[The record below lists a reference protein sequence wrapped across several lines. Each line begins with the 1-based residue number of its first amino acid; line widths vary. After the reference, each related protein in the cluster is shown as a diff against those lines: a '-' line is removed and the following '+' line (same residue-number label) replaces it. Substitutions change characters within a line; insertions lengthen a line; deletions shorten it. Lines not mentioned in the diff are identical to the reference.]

1 MPERWLTSVLSVQY
15 GGINL
20 FEMGCYTAAMV
31 HNLDDVDRGILHL
44 LQENARG
51 ATAADMADM
60 VGTSAST
67 VRNRIEYLEEGVIRG
82 YHPEIDY
89 EEAGFELHLFI
100 LCRAPVANRTAMAKG
115 ALDLSGVI
123 NVRELT
129 TGTNN
134 VHIEAVA
141 VDSDSADETLSGI
154 EELGLE
160 IVSSQVIKDYHVQP
174 FNHFGIDILEN

>member
-1 MPERWLTSVLSVQY
+1 
-15 GGINL
+15 
-20 FEMGCYTAAMV
+20 MV

-44 LQENARG
+44 LQKNARG
-51 ATAADMADM
+51 ATAAEMADM

-100 LCRAPVANRTAMAKG
+100 VCRAPVAKRAELAQQ
-115 ALDLSGVI
+115 ALNLPGVI

-129 TGTNN
+129 TGTHN
-134 VHIEAVA
+134 VHVESVA
-141 VDSDSADETLSGI
+141 VDSEMADETLTGI
-154 EELGLE
+154 EDLGLE
-160 IVSSQVIKDYHVQP
+160 IVSSQVINEYHVQP
-174 FNHFGIDILEN
+174 FNHFGKDLFED

>member
-1 MPERWLTSVLSVQY
+1 
-15 GGINL
+15 
-20 FEMGCYTAAMV
+20 MV

-51 ATAADMADM
+51 ATAADMAEM

-89 EEAGFELHLFI
+89 ERAGFDLHLFVV
-100 LCRAPVANRTAMAKG
+100 CRAPVAKRTELARK
-115 ALDLSGVI
+115 ALDLPGVI

-129 TGTNN
+129 TGTHN
-134 VHIEAVA
+134 VHVESVA
-141 VDSDSADETLSGI
+141 VDSETADETLTGI
-154 EELGLE
+154 EDLGLE
-160 IVSSQVIKDYHVQP
+160 IVSSQVIKEYHVQP
-174 FNHFGIDILEN
+174 FNHFGKDLFED

>member
-1 MPERWLTSVLSVQY
+1 MAEEISEIGAS
-15 GGINL
+15 
-20 FEMGCYTAAMV
+20 MAAMV
-31 HNLDDVDRGILHL
+31 HNLDDVDRGVLHL

-51 ATAADMADM
+51 ATAAEMADM

-67 VRNRIEYLEEGVIRG
+67 VRNRIDYLEEGVIRG

-89 EEAGFELHLFI
+89 EEAGFDLHLFI
-100 LCRAPVANRTAMAKG
+100 VCRARVAKRPEMAEG
-115 ALDLSGVI
+115 ALGLPGVI

-141 VDSDSADETLSGI
+141 VDSDAADETLTGI
-154 EELGLE
+154 EELGLD
-160 IVSSQVIKDYHVQP
+160 IVSSQIIKDYHVQP
-174 FNHFGIDILEN
+174 FNHFGKDIFES